1 MLRLSISN
9 FKCFY
14 DKNLEIKNLTVLTGA
29 NGNGKSSIIQSIL
42 FLRRTIEHCSYCDD
56 NGYSGRLDINRN
68 VELNGSYCLAL
79 GTSKNIIPVDAE
91 LGSKMILSIC
101 DDNSKISVV
110 YNHDDENNSF
120 WIQPLDSEL
129 EGNMNNLPILKKEF
143 YYLNAERLGPRIA
156 QRIISHDYPN
166 VGCQGEYCAQILST
180 YGSIRDFEVEESKLF
195 VNDDKISRSLLKQ
208 VQLWLQFLMPD
219 VVVDSVIDNDML
231 SAQII
236 VRNGYTMG
244 EHVIA
249 TNVGF
254 GISYVLPIIITGLL
268 SKKDS
273 LMIVENPEAH
283 LHPSAQSRIAQFL
296 SKIANSGVYV
306 IVETHSDHFI
316 SGVQISSLKQDI
328 NHENVNLVYLD
339 KPVGSKEPHLKE
351 ISINERGEL
360 SEWPIGFFDQTQQDY
375 RDLLI
380 LRRKNG

>member
-14 DKNLEIKNLTVLTGA
+14 DKTLEIKNLTVLAGA

-56 NGYSGRLDINRN
+56 TGYSGRLDINRN

-101 DDNSKISVV
+101 GDNSKISVV
-110 YNHDDENNSF
+110 YNHDDENNGL
-120 WIQPLDSEL
+120 WIQPVESEL
-129 EGNMNNLPILKKEF
+129 EGNVNNLPILKKEF

-166 VGCQGEYCAQILST
+166 VGCQGEYCAQILNT

-268 SKKDS
+268 AKKDS

-306 IVETHSDHFI
+306 VVETHSDHFI

-339 KPVGSKEPHLKE
+339 KPIGSKEPHLKE

>member
-1 MLRLSISN
+1 MLNLSIKN

-14 DKNLEIKNLTVLTGA
+14 DSSIKIKNLTVLAGA

-42 FLRRTIEHCSYCDD
+42 FLRRTIEHCSYCEDT
-56 NGYSGRLDINRN
+56 GYSGKLDINRN
-68 VELNGSYCLAL
+68 VELNGAYCLAL

-91 LGSKMILSIC
+91 LGSKMIISIC
-101 DDNSKISVV
+101 DDDNEISVV

-120 WIQPLDSEL
+120 WIKPVESKQ
-129 EGNMNNLPILKKEF
+129 EGYVNSLPILKKQF

-156 QRIISHDYPN
+156 QKIVAHDYAN
-166 VGCQGEYCAQILST
+166 VGYQGEYCAQILST
-180 YGSIRDFEVEESKLF
+180 YGSIRDYEIEESKLF
-195 VNDDKISRSLLKQ
+195 VNDDKVSRSLLRQ
-208 VQLWLQFLMPD
+208 VQLWLEFLIPD
-219 VVVDSVIDNDML
+219 VVVDSIIDNNML

-244 EHVIA
+244 ETVIA

-268 SKKDS
+268 ANKGAF
-273 LMIVENPEAH
+273 MIVENPEAH

-296 SKIANSGVYV
+296 SRIANSGVYV

-316 SGVQISSLKQDI
+316 SGLQISSIKKDI
-328 NHENVNLVYLD
+328 HHDAVNLVYLD
-339 KPVGSKEPHLKE
+339 KPSGSKAPHIRE

>member
-14 DKNLEIKNLTVLTGA
+14 DKTLEIKNLTVLAGA

-56 NGYSGRLDINRN
+56 TGYSGRLDINRN

-101 DDNSKISVV
+101 GDNSKISVV
-110 YNHDDENNSF
+110 YNHDDENNSL
-120 WIQPLDSEL
+120 WIQPVESEL
-129 EGNMNNLPILKKEF
+129 EGNVNNLPILKKEF

-166 VGCQGEYCAQILST
+166 VGCQGEYCAQILNT

-236 VRNGYTMG
+236 VRNAYTMG

-268 SKKDS
+268 AKKDS

-306 IVETHSDHFI
+306 VVETHSDHFI

-339 KPVGSKEPHLKE
+339 KPIGSKEPHLKE